1 MESTEAALE
10 PLLCKNQCSAWGASE
25 ACPRFTPGAAAYN
38 GMRSLPLRCMK
49 TLQPPPATSFFISNY
64 GSAFNN
70 RASAPLGVHAQH
82 RRPLRVPPPLRGLL
96 GIIQSVCK
104 HANKANRL
112 SFCQRASCYAAIA
125 RATAPIQPVRDA
137 GLFAPDY
144 ICPLNFYRL
153 LFSFLLFLSLHL
165 M

>member
-25 ACPRFTPGAAAYN
+25 ACPRFTPGAAAYK

-82 RRPLRVPPPLRGLL
+82 RRPLRVPPP
-96 GIIQSVCK
+96 SVVYSESFSPY
-104 HANKANRL
+104 ANMLTKLTGFR
-112 SFCQRASCYAAIA
+112 SASEP
-125 RATAPIQPVRDA
+125 RATLPSPGRQHPFNQC
-137 GLFAPDY
+137 GTPDY
-144 ICPLNFYRL
+144 LPQIRFALSTFIGS
-153 LFSFLLFLSLHL
+153 SFLFFCFSPSI
-165 M
+165 